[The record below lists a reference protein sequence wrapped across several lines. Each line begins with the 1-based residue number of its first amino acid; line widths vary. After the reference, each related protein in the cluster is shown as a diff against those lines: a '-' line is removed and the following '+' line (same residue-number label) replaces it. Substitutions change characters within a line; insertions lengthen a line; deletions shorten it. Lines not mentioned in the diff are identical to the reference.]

1 MGSGS
6 FTFSKSTMVFRL
18 ASDSFKP
25 LWCWMAPITRSSQV
39 RTGFNEVMSSWKTIA
54 ILFPLIL
61 SNFFGETCYKSIISS
76 TALNKISLV
85 LYTSCGEVNTW
96 RMVREETDLP
106 EPDSPKLANI
116 SLRLTGMLILFN
128 VLMGQL
134 SFEKLTDRFLI
145 CKSWSAI
152 GKNNREILN
161 CLDFRMGYEDFLI
174 HERLIKIK
182 WWWNW

>member
-1 MGSGS
+1 
-6 FTFSKSTMVFRL
+6 
-18 ASDSFKP
+18 
-25 LWCWMAPITRSSQV
+25 
-39 RTGFNEVMSSWKTIA
+39 
-54 ILFPLIL
+54 
-61 SNFFGETCYKSIISS
+61 
-76 TALNKISLV
+76 
-85 LYTSCGEVNTW
+85 
-96 RMVREETDLP
+96 MVREETDLP
-106 EPDSPKLANI
+106 EPDSPILANI

-182 WWWNW
+182 WW